1 MHGGRVVALSASSSS
16 GRLLQLSAGGGVA
29 PGGGAAPGCGSLA
42 FAEFTISEL
51 GLASMERER
60 KFYFDACTHG
70 RCIDQT
76 STAV

>member
-1 MHGGRVVALSASSSS
+1 MAVTITIGAVVRRGMHGGRVVALSASSSS

-51 GLASMERER
+51 GPASIEV
-60 KFYFDACTHG
+60 KFYFD
-70 RCIDQT
+70 
-76 STAV
+76 